1 MELTDFDKILAIK
14 KNNEFL
20 VGKIY
25 GLYRNEFLFFLKKRT
40 SINPDD
46 ILEIY
51 QDAFMVLCNKI
62 YENKLDAD
70 NLTSSLKSYL
80 FGVGIRI
87 AYNVNRKN
95 GKLHAQDL
103 NEAPRG
109 KQQDPNENYLLSS
122 QAAGN
127 QILKG
132 LKIEIPDM
140 PDDEPNLG
148 EENEKIIQKAV
159 HEMGEPCHT
168 ILVKQYWEDKRSE
181 EIAIEMNYKNTDTAK
196 TQKYKCI
203 QKLKNELRG
212 KIVYQS

>member
-1 MELTDFDKILAIK
+1 MELTDIDKILAIK
-14 KNNEFL
+14 KKNEFL

-25 GLYRNEFLFFLKKRT
+25 GLYRNEFLYFLKKRV

-62 YENKLDAD
+62 YENKLNAD
-70 NLTSSLKSYL
+70 NLKSSLKSYL

-95 GKLHAQDL
+95 GKLPEQYPV
-103 NEAPRG
+103 ET
-109 KQQDPNENYLLSS
+109 
-122 QAAGN
+122 
-127 QILKG
+127 
-132 LKIEIPDM
+132 PDI
-140 PDDEPNLG
+140 PDDEPGLG
-148 EENEKIIQKAV
+148 DENEKIIQKAV

-168 ILVKQYWEDKRSE
+168 ILIKQYWEDKRAD

-203 QKLKNELRG
+203 QKLKNGLRG
-212 KIVYQS
+212 KMVYQS

>member
-1 MELTDFDKILAIK
+1 MTDIDKIMAIK
-14 KNNEFL
+14 KRNEFL

-25 GLYRNEFLFFLKKRT
+25 GLYRNEFLFFLKKRIT
-40 SINPDD
+40 VNPDD

-62 YENKLDAD
+62 YENKLDAN

-95 GKLHAQDL
+95 GKLH
-103 NEAPRG
+103 E
-109 KQQDPNENYLLSS
+109 QDPF
-122 QAAGN
+122 
-127 QILKG
+127 
-132 LKIEIPDM
+132 EIPDM
-140 PDDEPNLG
+140 PDDEPGLG

-159 HEMGEPCHT
+159 NDMGEPCHT
-168 ILVKQYWEDKRSE
+168 ILVKQYWEDKRAE

-203 QKLKNELRG
+203 QKLKNELRD
-212 KIVYQS
+212 KMVYQS

>member
-1 MELTDFDKILAIK
+1 MELTDVDKILAIK
-14 KNNEFL
+14 KKNEFL

-25 GLYRNEFLFFLKKRT
+25 GLYRNEFLFFLKKRN

-62 YENKLDAD
+62 YENKLNAD
-70 NLTSSLKSYL
+70 NLKSSLKSYL

-95 GKLHAQDL
+95 GNRL
-103 NEAPRG
+103 E
-109 KQQDPNENYLLSS
+109 QDPFET
-122 QAAGN
+122 
-127 QILKG
+127 
-132 LKIEIPDM
+132 PDM
-140 PDDEPNLG
+140 PDDEPGLG

-159 HEMGEPCHT
+159 NEMGEPCHT
-168 ILVKQYWEDKRSE
+168 ILVKQYWEDKKAE

-203 QKLKNELRG
+203 QKLKNELRD
-212 KIVYQS
+212 KMVYQS